1 MSSLAPLAPTFRHG
15 DDAAQL
21 ASQQAAAQAAD
32 AAAYIE
38 PNVFTDAQIDE
49 YKEQDRYLPIAN
61 VGRIMKAAL
70 PDNAKIAKE
79 AKECVQECVSE
90 FISFLVSFRAL
101 ATLPA
106 NPAAAPRPYPQSS
119 EAAEKVLNDKRKT
132 INGEDILYSMTSLGF
147 DNYAEA
153 CKVYLAKYRSRQLNQ
168 EPSISHRTSLALTT
182 SHQASPD
189 RGLSTHTGGS
199 SPSAE
204 DDEHS
209 DADDRGGDTSKLAKK
224 GSKSQGKKRP
234 AALGATPA
242 APPPFHQDRIAEED
256 SDEADADAGGSGGG
270 GKRRRVLVPPLQH
283 QVARPG
289 PGQAPPGRNTE
300 R

>member
-1 MSSLAPLAPTFRHG
+1 MSSSLAPLAPTYRPG

-21 ASQQAAAQAAD
+21 ASREAAALAAD
-32 AAAYIE
+32 AAAAIE
-38 PNVFTDAQIDE
+38 PNVFTEAQIDE

-90 FISFLVSFRAL
+90 FISFL
-101 ATLPA
+101 
-106 NPAAAPRPYPQSS
+106 SS

-132 INGEDILYSMTSLGF
+132 INGEDILYGMTALGF

-168 EPSISHRTSLALTT
+168 EPISHRNSLALT
-182 SHQASPD
+182 SHQPSPD
-189 RGLSTHTGGS
+189 TGS
-199 SPSAE
+199 SSPV
-204 DDEHS
+204 DDE
-209 DADDRGGDTSKLAKK
+209 DRLPTGKAPATGK
-224 GSKSQGKKRP
+224 GKKR
-234 AALGATPA
+234 GGE
-242 APPPFHQDRIAEED
+242 DDDEEGV
-256 SDEADADAGGSGGG
+256 AG
-270 GKRRRVLVPPLQH
+270 GKRRKMQSNQNP
-283 QVARPG
+283 ARPANG
-289 PGQAPPGRNTE
+289 E